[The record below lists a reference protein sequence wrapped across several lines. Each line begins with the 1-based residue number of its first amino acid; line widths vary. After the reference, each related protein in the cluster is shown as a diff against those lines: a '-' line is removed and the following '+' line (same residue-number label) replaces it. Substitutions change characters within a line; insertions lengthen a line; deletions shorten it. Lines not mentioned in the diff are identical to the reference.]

1 MNEFFPRIIT
11 LLRKERGLSQKKVAQ
26 DLEVSQALLSHYEKG
41 VRECGL
47 DFVVRIANYYE
58 VSCDYLLGRTPDRT
72 GAMLTVEDIPDAD
85 TKESD
90 KIFRGNVMVT
100 LNKKLI
106 ANSLNVIYDLLQ
118 KSKNKHLISELSA
131 YFMVCVYQIFRLLY
145 SANPKNPQG
154 IFRVPAR
161 LSHGWAAAAMSIAEA
176 NADSL
181 AHGEH
186 LGDIEGLEDA
196 DILAMT
202 PETLKQEYPYF
213 QQSLFN
219 LIQRAEARME
229 PDREEKPG
237 KH

>member
-11 LLRKERGLSQKKVAQ
+11 LLRKERGLSQKKVAE
-26 DLEVSQALLSHYEKG
+26 DLQVSQALLSHYEKG

-47 DFVVRIANYYE
+47 DFVVRAANYYD

-85 TKESD
+85 TNDTD
-90 KIFRGNVMVT
+90 KMFRGNVMAT

-106 ANSLNVIYDLLQ
+106 ANTLNVIYDLLQ
-118 KSKNKHLISELSA
+118 KSKNKHLTTELSA
-131 YFMVCVYQIFRLLY
+131 YLMVAVYKMFRLLY
-145 SANPKNPQG
+145 SANAKNPQG
-154 IFRVPAR
+154 IFRVSPR
-161 LSHGWAAAAMSIAEA
+161 LSDGLATAAMSIAQA

-181 AHGEH
+181 AQGEAVGE
-186 LGDIEGLEDA
+186 LEGLEDETL
-196 DILAMT
+196 LAMT
-202 PETLKQEYPYF
+202 PESLKQDYPYF

-229 PDREEKPG
+229 PQQEPKG
-237 KH
+237 KR